1 MFPVR
6 KVRNEMS
13 SKPSRAG
20 QGSGTGVAWLIAFI
34 GAAVVAGNLSKCS
47 SGSNRTP
54 AQVADSDP
62 AIRTLRSA
70 VAAQSPPPVQP
81 LSGAGVKVGSSDM
94 GQAVAAEGLSGA
106 MIYSQNC
113 FDDLSRSF
121 SWRHLDTCGAADLMA
136 VRSVPE
142 GDAAGLEKEI
152 AYFQSEVA
160 AARYLGAATGAG
172 EPAESADGRLAK
184 MQERLPAPRRS
195 ATAAVTDEAAP
206 ATGDEGLVGNADA
219 SVRPVDLGY

>member
-1 MFPVR
+1 MTLFGYARVSTIDQDLGIQEAALR
-6 KVRNEMS
+6 AAGCQTIRSEKKSGVERGARTELQILLDFL
-13 SKPSRAG
+13 RAG
-20 QGSGTGVAWLIAFI
+20 DTL
-34 GAAVVAGNLSKCS
+34 VVTRIDRLA
-47 SGSNRTP
+47 
-54 AQVADSDP
+54 
-62 AIRTLRSA
+62 RS
-70 VAAQSPPPVQP
+70 
-81 LSGAGVKVGSSDM
+81 M
-94 GQAVAAEGLSGA
+94 
-106 MIYSQNC
+106 NC

-121 SWRHLDTCGAADLMA
+121 SWRHLDACGAADLKA

-172 EPAESADGRLAK
+172 ESAESADGRLAK
-184 MQERLPAPRRS
+184 MQERLPAPRPS

-219 SVRPVDLGY
+219 SVWPVDLGY